1 MRHLL
6 LAATIV
12 LCACG
17 SSSGGGS
24 QLAVAGSPESLTYV
38 PELKVDLASMTKRP
52 SGLYLK
58 DLAVGEGAEAVQGST
73 VDVHYTGW
81 LASGLE
87 FDSSRGSDPFSFTV
101 GRGKVIAGWDEGVV
115 GMKVGGKRKLTI
127 PYDLAY
133 GEAGHP
139 PDIPAKAALKFDVE
153 LLEVK

>member
-17 SSSGGGS
+17 SSAGGGS

-58 DLAVGEGAEAVQGST
+58 DLAVGEGPEAVQGST
-73 VDVHYTGW
+73 VEVHYTGW

-87 FDSSRGSDPFSFTV
+87 FDSSRTDLLH
-101 GRGKVIAGWDEGVV
+101 
-115 GMKVGGKRKLTI
+115 LTKQERS
-127 PYDLAY
+127 LSNR
-133 GEAGHP
+133 
-139 PDIPAKAALKFDVE
+139 
-153 LLEVK
+153 

>member
-58 DLAVGEGAEAVQGST
+58 DLAVGEGPEAVQGST
-73 VDVHYTGW
+73 VEVHYTGW

-115 GMKVGGKRKLTI
+115 GMKVGGKRL
-127 PYDLAY
+127 LVL
-133 GEAGHP
+133 P
-139 PDIPAKAALKFDVE
+139 PDLGYGAAGAGGVIPPGATLVFEVE
-153 LLEVK
+153 LLGVR

>member
-6 LAATIV
+6 LAATII

-58 DLAVGEGAEAVQGST
+58 DLAVGEGPEAVQGST
-73 VDVHYTGW
+73 VEVHYTGW

-87 FDSSRGSDPFSFTV
+87 FRLEPRQRSLLVHRRSRQGHRRL
-101 GRGKVIAGWDEGVV
+101 GRGLWSA
-115 GMKVGGKRKLTI
+115 
-127 PYDLAY
+127 
-133 GEAGHP
+133 
-139 PDIPAKAALKFDVE
+139 
-153 LLEVK
+153 

>member
-12 LCACG
+12 LLAC
-17 SSSGGGS
+17 SSSNGGRG

-38 PELKVDLASMTKRP
+38 PELKVDLASMTRRP

-58 DLAVGEGAEAVQGST
+58 DLAVGTGAEATRGST

-87 FDSSRGSDPFSFTV
+87 FDSSRGNDPFSFTV
-101 GRGKVIAGWDEGVV
+101 GGGRVIAGWDEGVE
-115 GMKVGGKRKLTI
+115 GMKVGGKRLLVL
-127 PYDLAY
+127 PPDLGY
-133 GEAGHP
+133 GEAGAGGVIP
-139 PDIPAKAALKFDVE
+139 PGATLVFEVE
-153 LLEVK
+153 LLGVR

>member
-6 LAATIV
+6 LAATII

-17 SSSGGGS
+17 SSAGGGS

-58 DLAVGEGAEAVQGST
+58 DLAVGAGAEAVQGRT

-101 GRGKVIAGWDEGVV
+101 GGGRVIAGWDEGVV
-115 GMKVGGKRKLTI
+115 GMKVGGKRL
-127 PYDLAY
+127 LVL
-133 GEAGHP
+133 P
-139 PDIPAKAALKFDVE
+139 PDLGYGAAGAGGVIPPGATLIFEVE
-153 LLEVK
+153 LLGVR